1 MIQTFLVFEVMESM
15 AHINTRMVRHISE
28 GIAESNTTVSHHED
42 PQEAVD
48 DPGEVE
54 DNSHPAWPARLEEH
68 REQHSLHR
76 AAVLPSTDGLQGVNV
91 ADVGVV
97 TLPVTL
103 HTFTLQKY
111 CSVFPGALNY
121 YNIISM

>member
-48 DPGEVE
+48 DPREVK
-54 DNSHPAWPARLEEH
+54 DNSRPCRPAGLEEK
-68 REQHSLHR
+68 RQQHSLHR
-76 AAVLPSTDGLQGVNV
+76 ALVLISTDRLAGVNI
-91 ADVGVV
+91 ANVGVV

>member
-48 DPGEVE
+48 DPSEVK
-54 DNSHPAWPARLEEH
+54 DNSHPDRPAVLEEK
-68 REQHSLHR
+68 RQQHSLHR
-76 AAVLPSTDGLQGVNV
+76 AGILVSTDSLKGVNV
-91 ADVGVV
+91 ADMRVV
-97 TLPVTL
+97 ALPRAL
-103 HTFTLQKY
+103 HTL
-111 CSVFPGALNY
+111 
-121 YNIISM
+121 